1 MWLNK
6 RNSLILKNL
15 IKIYISTHK
24 PVSSNQ
30 LTTIISLSSPTIRK
44 ELQKLESYGYI
55 FRTTYS
61 SGRIPTNRGLKFY
74 LRELMDNSE
83 FEDKNFD
90 LPEIKDL
97 DFNAISEDF
106 LSLLSEKTPN
116 IGFIFL
122 NSVFNLNFKKINLI
136 KVGSHRIMLVIL
148 SLYNCTFSKI
158 LKTTE
163 NYSEHELRRW
173 QNIINKEFK
182 GKTLNNTF
190 KIIRNRLF
198 KQKEKY
204 RKIYKGFYSFLFNKD
219 LIATEL
225 FFKGKLNILNYD
237 LINPHKIKEVLETL
251 EDKAKL
257 SKFFNDLFNNNKET
271 PSFVFGSDTGI
282 SELDGLILI
291 FSNFYYIKN
300 PIGNIGIIGPKFM
313 PFPNT
318 ISKIECYSSYFSKI
332 LSKKTM
338 EV

>member
-1 MWLNK
+1 MIEDITEKKITDTDSTEN
-6 RNSLILKNL
+6 LILKVQNL
-15 IKIYISTHK
+15 LKIY
-24 PVSSNQ
+24 N
-30 LTTIISLSSPTIRK
+30 
-44 ELQKLESYGYI
+44 EG
-55 FRTTYS
+55 
-61 SGRIPTNRGLKFY
+61 
-74 LRELMDNSE
+74 
-83 FEDKNFD
+83 
-90 LPEIKDL
+90 
-97 DFNAISEDF
+97 
-106 LSLLSEKTPN
+106 
-116 IGFIFL
+116 
-122 NSVFNLNFKKINLI
+122 
-136 KVGSHRIMLVIL
+136 
-148 SLYNCTFSKI
+148 
-158 LKTTE
+158 
-163 NYSEHELRRW
+163 
-173 QNIINKEFK
+173 
-182 GKTLNNTF
+182 TLNNTF

-204 RKIYKGFYSFLFNKD
+204 RKIYKGFYSILFNKD
-219 LIATEL
+219 IIATEL

-282 SELDGLILI
+282 SELEGLILI

-332 LSKKTM
+332 LSKRTM